1 MVLFS
6 QQDSKIISISKEF
19 NFKSTYNANKQRFII
34 NDQGKE
40 VDEKTVRGTVYQWWG
55 KQEFKQISSIE
66 GCPQNSHNRISQA
79 ALSQAKQ
86 GLDGGQ
92 ELIQTNGS
100 KNSPLS
106 LVKIRDLINKHA
118 FSLCKCSKSNT
129 SDTEFDIYLVASAST
144 RPSSPKVQLTTLIAL
159 PTHRQT
165 SLSKPFQAL
174 KTPFHIDV
182 I

>member
-40 VDEKTVRGTVYQWWG
+40 VDEKTVRGTVYQGWG

-66 GCPQNSHNRISQA
+66 GCPQNSHSRISQA

-106 LVKIRDLINKHA
+106 LVKKEISSTSTLSPYVSVAKAAVQTQNLTFTRQLLLPQGPA
-118 FSLCKCSKSNT
+118 AQKCN
-129 SDTEFDIYLVASAST
+129 
-144 RPSSPKVQLTTLIAL
+144 
-159 PTHRQT
+159 
-165 SLSKPFQAL
+165 
-174 KTPFHIDV
+174 
-182 I
+182 